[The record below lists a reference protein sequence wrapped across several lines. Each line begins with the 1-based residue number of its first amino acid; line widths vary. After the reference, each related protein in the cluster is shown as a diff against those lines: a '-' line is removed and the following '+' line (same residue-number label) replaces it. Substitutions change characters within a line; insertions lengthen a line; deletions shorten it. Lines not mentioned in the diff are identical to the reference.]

1 MIPIFNV
8 VLIPDKDE
16 NTINNGKQVSLFL
29 LWKYSDKRYGNIDYR
44 TQIQMSNFIQV
55 RASLVFAAI

>member
-1 MIPIFNV
+1 MIPIFKV

-16 NTINNGKQVSLFL
+16 NTINNGKQVRLFL